1 MNRNRRQVAKVE
13 KINVAVIGTGF
24 WGKNHARAY
33 KELEST
39 NLVAICDVNAERSQ
53 AIASQFGVKAYTDS
67 AQMLK
72 DKEVEAVSVC
82 TWSTVLAQEALKSLE
97 AGKHVLVEKPMA
109 VDSKQAEKLLK
120 TAQENGL
127 HLTVGFL
134 SRFIPGLQH
143 IRDAVASKKI
153 GELVCATAKRV
164 TQWPERIGDVGVIKD
179 TAIHDIDVMQYLTGE
194 DPTAVFAKTGNMRH
208 KQFEDYAHIML
219 TYKNGKSAFIESNW
233 LTPYKTRTLTV
244 TGSDAILRLD
254 YMTQELFIEDAK
266 QTLQPRYPVI
276 EPLKLELQHFA
287 DCITEKKKP
296 LLTGIDGLKA
306 LKIVEAIMESS
317 AKNKVIKM
325 E

>member
-1 MNRNRRQVAKVE
+1 
-13 KINVAVIGTGF
+13 
-24 WGKNHARAY
+24 
-33 KELEST
+33 
-39 NLVAICDVNAERSQ
+39 
-53 AIASQFGVKAYTDS
+53 
-67 AQMLK
+67 
-72 DKEVEAVSVC
+72 
-82 TWSTVLAQEALKSLE
+82 
-97 AGKHVLVEKPMA
+97 MA